1 MKSNIYILFL
11 VVVFSF
17 VGCKDT
23 EKDPDPV
30 PVELEISNIVADKW
44 AEMTL
49 RHLKVQQLKTPTY
62 VSRSLG
68 YIGLTMYESVV
79 NGSIVYQS
87 IAPQLNGLGALPK
100 PEAGKTYDWE
110 TSLNASQAYMI
121 KQMWQHAQM
130 EDNQRIDSLEKA
142 IFAERTLVVKDTAV
156 VGRSKRY
163 GLSVAKAIYEW
174 SKTDGGHLGYLT
186 NFDPKYIFPSGVM
199 YWTPPINGQ
208 SSVLMPL
215 HPHWGKNRTF
225 TSSNSQLAVPEMIPF
240 STDKNSAFFK
250 EFKEVYDIQL
260 ALTQEQKEIANW
272 WGDDPSETY
281 APPGHSYSLALQI
294 LRVKKPNL
302 FVAAQSFAKVGM
314 SVADAFIN
322 CWKCKY
328 TYHSVRPAPYIR
340 RNINGAF
347 VQFWP
352 EPPFPAF
359 ASGHS
364 TQASSAAEALISV
377 YGDNVT
383 FDDMTHVGRPK
394 DVFRNV
400 EYKKRSFTSISQ
412 TAIECGISRLYGGI
426 HTAQDNV
433 VGMAEG
439 KKIGANI
446 NALSWK
452 K

>member
-1 MKSNIYILFL
+1 MKTKIYFL
-11 VVVFSF
+11 LVLSF
-17 VGCKDT
+17 AISCKDKT
-23 EKDPDPV
+23 EEPIA
-30 PVELEISNIVADKW
+30 PVEVEIANTVADKW
-44 AEMTL
+44 GAMTL
-49 RHLKVQQLKTPTY
+49 RHLKVQSLKTPTY

-79 NGSIVYQS
+79 NGSIIYQS
-87 IAPQLNGLGALPK
+87 ISPQLNGLGTLPK
-100 PEAGKTYDWE
+100 PEANKIYDWE
-110 TSLNASQAYMI
+110 TSLNAGQAFMI
-121 KQMWQHAQM
+121 KQMWQHALKI
-130 EDNQRIDSLEKA
+130 DNNRLDSLENA
-142 IFAERTLVVKDTAV
+142 IYAERNLVVKDTAV

-186 NFDPKYIFPSGVM
+186 NFDAKYVFPQGAA
-199 YWTPPINGQ
+199 YWTPPANGQ
-208 SSVLMPL
+208 SAVMMPL

-225 TSSNSQLAVPEMIPF
+225 TSTNSQLAVPEMIPY
-240 STDKNSAFFK
+240 SADKTSPYFK
-250 EFKEVYDIQL
+250 DFKEVYDMQL

-281 APPGHSYSLALQI
+281 APPGHSYSLALQL
-294 LRVKKPNL
+294 LRVKNPNL
-302 FVAAQSFAKVGM
+302 FVAAQAFAKVGM

-322 CWKCKY
+322 CWKCKF
-328 TYHSVRPAPYIR
+328 TYHSIRPAAYIR
-340 RNINGAF
+340 KNINGAF

-364 TQASSAAEALISV
+364 TQASSAAEVLISV
-377 YGDNVT
+377 YGDNVA
-383 FDDMTHVGRPK
+383 FDDVTHVGRPK
-394 DVFRNV
+394 DIFRNV
-400 EYKKRSFTSISQ
+400 EYKKRSYTSISQ

-426 HTAQDNV
+426 HTRQDNE
-433 VGMAEG
+433 VGMTEG
-439 KKIGANI
+439 KKIGSNI

>member
-1 MKSNIYILFL
+1 MKKRIYVICLGLIGL
-11 VVVFSF
+11 VA
-17 VGCKDT
+17 GCT
-23 EKDPDPV
+23 TTQKDPEPL
-30 PVELEISNIVADKW
+30 ELNLSISVADKW

-49 RHLKVQQLKTPTY
+49 NHLKVQQLKTPTY

-68 YIGLTMYESVV
+68 YIGLTMYETVV
-79 NGSIVYQS
+79 NGSVVYQS
-87 IAPQLNGLGALPK
+87 VAPQLNGLGTLPK
-100 PEAGKTYDWE
+100 PEKDKLYDWE
-110 TSLNASQAYMI
+110 TSLNAGQAYII
-121 KQMWQHAQM
+121 KQMWQHAM
-130 EDNQRIDSLEKA
+130 AIDNKRLDSLESA
-142 IFAERTLVVKDTAV
+142 IYAERNKAVTDTATL
-156 VGRSKRY
+156 GRSKRY
-163 GLSVAKAIYEW
+163 GLSIAKAIYEW

-186 NFDPKYIFPSGVM
+186 NFDAKYVFPRTNTN
-199 YWTPPINGQ
+199 WTPPLNGQ
-208 SSVLMPL
+208 SSVLLPM
-215 HPHWGKNRTF
+215 HAHWGKNRTF
-225 TSSNSQLAVPEMIPF
+225 TSTNSQLPVPEMIPY
-240 STDKNSAFFK
+240 SDDKNSAFFK
-250 EFKEVYDIQL
+250 DFKEVYDIQL

-272 WGDDPSETY
+272 WGDDPSDTF

-294 LRVKKPNL
+294 LRLKKPTL

-328 TYHSVRPAPYIR
+328 TYHSVRPTPYIR

-347 VQFWP
+347 VQYWP

-359 ASGHS
+359 ASGHA
-364 TQASSAAEALISV
+364 TQASSAAEALISI

-383 FDDMTHVGRPK
+383 FDDMSHVGRPK

-426 HTAQDNV
+426 HTAQDNI
-433 VGMAEG
+433 VGLAEG

>member
-1 MKSNIYILFL
+1 MKSNVYILFL
-11 VVVFSF
+11 VCVISF

-23 EKDPDPV
+23 TEEPV
-30 PVELEISNIVADKW
+30 APVELEIANTVADKW
-44 AEMTL
+44 GEMTL
-49 RHLKVQQLKTPTY
+49 RHLKVQNLKTPTY

-68 YIGLTMYESVV
+68 YIGLTMFETVV

-87 IAPQLNGLGALPK
+87 VAKQLNGLGELPK
-100 PEAGKTYDWE
+100 PELGKSYDWE
-110 TSLNASQAYMI
+110 TSLNAGQAYII
-121 KQMWQHAQM
+121 KQMWQHAM
-130 EDNQRIDSLEKA
+130 ADDNKRIDSLENA
-142 IFAERTLVVKDTAV
+142 IFAERNLAVKDTAIV
-156 VGRSKRY
+156 NRSKRY

-186 NFDPKYIFPSGVM
+186 NFDAKYTFPKGSNF
-199 YWTPPINGQ
+199 WTPPVNGQ

-225 TSSNSQLAVPEMIPF
+225 TSTNSQLPVPQIIPY
-240 STDKNSAFFK
+240 SDDKNSAFYK

-260 ALTQEQKEIANW
+260 ALTQTQKEIANW

-302 FVAAQSFAKVGM
+302 FTAAESFAKVGM

-328 TYHSVRPAPYIR
+328 TYHSVRPAAYIR
-340 RNINGAF
+340 KNIKGSF
-347 VQFWP
+347 EQFWP

-377 YGDNVT
+377 YGDNVA
-383 FDDMTHVGRPK
+383 FDDVTHVGRPK
-394 DVFRNV
+394 DIFRNV
-400 EYKKRSFTSISQ
+400 EYKKRSYTSISQ

-426 HTAQDNV
+426 HTRQDNE
-433 VGMAEG
+433 VGMSEG

-452 K
+452 R

>member
-1 MKSNIYILFL
+1 MKNKFVWFALS
-11 VVVFSF
+11 VVMGLS
-17 VGCKDT
+17 GCSKTQDA
-23 EKDPDPV
+23 PDPV
-30 PVELEISNIVADKW
+30 ELNIESTVADKW

-49 RHLKVQQLKTPTY
+49 KHLKVQQLKTPTY

-87 IAPQLNGLGALPK
+87 VAPQLNGLGILLK
-100 PEAGKTYDWE
+100 PESGKTYDWE
-110 TSLNASQAYMI
+110 TSLNASQAFMI
-121 KQMWQHAQM
+121 KQMWQHALAV
-130 EDNQRIDSLEKA
+130 DNKRLDSLETA
-142 IFAERTLVVKDTAV
+142 IFNDRALVVKDTAIL
-156 VGRSKRY
+156 GRSKRY
-163 GLSVAKAIYEW
+163 GLSIAKAIYEW

-186 NFDPKYIFPSGVM
+186 NFDAKYVFPRTSTN
-199 YWTPPINGQ
+199 WSPPMNGQ

-225 TSSNSQLAVPEMIPF
+225 TSTNSQLPVPEIIPY
-240 STDKNSAFFK
+240 SDDKNSAFYK

-260 ALTQEQKEIANW
+260 ALTQTQKEIANW

-302 FVAAQSFAKVGM
+302 FAAAESFAKVGM

-328 TYHSVRPAPYIR
+328 TYHSIRPAAYIR
-340 RNINGAF
+340 KNIKGSF
-347 VQFWP
+347 EQFWP

-377 YGDNVT
+377 YGDNVA

-394 DVFRNV
+394 DIFRNV
-400 EYKKRSFTSISQ
+400 EYKKRSYTSISQ

-426 HTAQDNV
+426 HTRQDNE